1 MVPYERTSTDQSL
14 GISFPAGESIRR
26 LLQDYWT
33 DAGVRL
39 FALLQML
46 DILTTLLALRL
57 GLVEGMSFP
66 AALMA
71 RTNPIVG
78 LAICKLLAFALA
90 GITLLLG
97 RKVTIYNRWFS
108 FLVLWNCTLITG
120 RAAGFF

>member
-1 MVPYERTSTDQSL
+1 M
-14 GISFPAGESIRR
+14 
-26 LLQDYWT
+26 
-33 DAGVRL
+33 RL
-39 FALLQML
+39 FTSLQIL
-46 DILTTLLALRL
+46 DVLTTLLALRL

-66 AALMA
+66 SALMA

-108 FLVLWNCTLITG
+108 LLILWNCALITG
-120 RAAGFF
+120 RAVGFF